1 MKTEKIMKQ
10 LFTTCLFFI
19 AVQFASAQ
27 TVIQNGGLEN
37 WENLGSAT
45 EEPLNWNS
53 NKTGDNNASSSFAPQ
68 TCFRDV
74 NPHSGTY
81 CAKIVTGT
89 AQIVGT
95 VVNGS
100 LTTGQI
106 DAPTTNKQDGYIF
119 TDSTRA
125 GKYMYF
131 SGRPDS
137 FIGWYKFS
145 PQGGDAA
152 RISAFLA

>member
-1 MKTEKIMKQ
+1 MKQ

-19 AVQFASAQ
+19 AIHFASAQ

-106 DAPTTNKQDGYIF
+106 DAPTTNKQDVGYIF

-125 GKYMYF
+125 GNTCISPVVRIALSAGINLVRK
-131 SGRPDS
+131 GRCC
-137 FIGWYKFS
+137 IGQCLF
-145 PQGGDAA
+145 A
-152 RISAFLA
+152 